1 MAQEEPIDKI
11 ESHIKEGKNFV
22 LSGGAG
28 SGKTSTLLET
38 FQLFDQ
44 TKKIACITYTNT
56 AVEEINERNSAKNVD
71 VFTIHD
77 FLWTQI
83 KHYQKNMKNLLSKKF
98 NINFDLLQKISY
110 ESYEKKEKGIIS
122 HDTVICLATAMIRI
136 FPLLQQIISSKY
148 QAILVDEYQDTD
160 KRVVQAL
167 LEMSKKQKIIIGFF
181 GDSMQAIYDKGI
193 GDLQEQINKQE
204 VYEIQKPDN
213 FRCSKAVILLLNKLR
228 LDSLKQQPSK
238 HNKKGS
244 VKFLYTTRSLPN
256 HITNSFSKDEP
267 NHKKLLLSHRLI
279 AKLLGFEELF
289 KQGYRITGN
298 SVSPIIRH
306 ITKIAQVVKMFDEHR
321 HYEIL
326 KNIEIKAISTAN
338 IKQIFE
344 GINKLKNPNLT
355 IGEAIQLSDT
365 YRLVIKDDFYI
376 KECENHLKV
385 FQNERFSSIQLLL
398 KYEEGL
404 FSIQTQHSTKGR
416 EFENV
421 TILLD
426 NGNWKDYDFSKIF
439 TDKQS
444 DLAIRTKKLFYVAC
458 SRAKNNLTIIYPNFP
473 QKYLEQ
479 AYNLFGK
486 DNVCNIDGCSEA
498 NISINLIDNEHQL

>member
-1 MAQEEPIDKI
+1 MAQEKPIDKI
-11 ESHIKEGKNFV
+11 KSHIKAGKNFV

-44 TKKIACITYTNT
+44 AKKIACITYTNT

-83 KHYQKNMKNLLSKKF
+83 KHYQKNIKDLLSKYHKDKT
-98 NINFDLLQKISY
+98 INFNALKEIDYKP
-110 ESYEKKEKGIIS
+110 YEKIEEGLIS

-136 FPLLQQIISSKY
+136 FPLLQRIIASKY

-160 KRVVQAL
+160 KHVVQAL

-193 GDLQEQINKQE
+193 GSLQEQIDKQE

-213 FRCSKAVILLLNKLR
+213 FRCSKAVISLLNELR
-228 LDSLKQQPSK
+228 LDDLQQKPSNQ
-238 HNKKGS
+238 NKEGS
-244 VKFLYTTRSLPN
+244 VKFLYTTRSLSD
-256 HITNSFSKDEP
+256 HLINSSPTDEP

-289 KQGYRITGN
+289 KQGYRIVGD
-298 SVSPIIRH
+298 SALPIIRH
-306 ITKIAQVVKMFDEHR
+306 IKKVAQIVKMFDEHQ

-326 KNIEIKAISTAN
+326 KNIKIKANSKTN
-338 IKQIFE
+338 IKHIFE

-355 IGEAIQLSDT
+355 IREAIQLSDE

-376 KECENHLKV
+376 KECESNLEV
-385 FQNERFSSIQLLL
+385 FQNEKFSSVQLLL

-426 NGNWKDYDFSKIF
+426 NGNWRDYDFSRIF
-439 TDKQS
+439 S
-444 DLAIRTKKLFYVAC
+444 DDLDISAIKTKKLFYVAC
-458 SRAKNNLTIIYPNFP
+458 SRAKNNLTIIYPRF
-473 QKYLEQ
+473 QQQYLEQ
-479 AYNLFGK
+479 AYELFGK
-486 DNVCNIDGCSEA
+486 DNVCNIDECS
-498 NISINLIDNEHQL
+498 NLGWSY